1 MNRNRSPLPSHI
13 TTNDSAE
20 FHAVTENAASS
31 TSVRQP
37 DIATYPLATYIR
49 QFLSAYLFILILVF
63 GLFFSYSQIMGPLL
77 QSTGD
82 VRPTLETDEQPVPQE
97 LQMLFQPSDWER
109 DRDTKLLRT
118 DNMIVLVRELASPES
133 NCMRF
138 SPCTIVWFPN
148 DEKDLLLRTRNAVV
162 MQVEGSVELVFKGL
176 FDMDRGQFGEI
187 QEIRIPG
194 RVQIRRNSDPA
205 QPDDAFYLHAS
216 EVSINRERL
225 WTPNDFAI
233 RCGRHSGEGT
243 GLRLHFIPK
252 NGEKGFAIQGVRNA
266 EIQNLKYVTFA
277 PGAFIRPT
285 ETQSDAQEFSNTQ
298 KSPQETDAARG
309 LQFLEDPD
317 EPISVTCRGAMNFDF
332 QDWKLT
338 LLSYVQILQ
347 GPAEAPLGKLT
358 CENLTLQLGPK
369 TDMDNTS
376 LSDSTQTNTSVQTS
390 NMPEANTSETS
401 SSPSL
406 LHGMSQLTLYKI
418 EAIGYPATLFSRG
431 DDLDVAAKSILYNAF
446 SEELIVTN
454 RNSFMGTSTP
464 EDPNDLVQV
473 RQGTNR
479 FETLELRCRIRQ
491 NEGLIESSADFG
503 RLTFLPESFASDG
516 NARTNNRVQNGES
529 AAVSPSKNSEFTIV
543 WNGQMSLVPE
553 DSNTRR
559 LTLSGGVEV
568 LGETPDTHK
577 SFQIQ
582 ADQVLL
588 WLGTSSADAKSKT
601 LNAASRDSFEPLRL
615 RAVCGSNVPKIRV
628 HFPQLTGLFE
638 DVQIWF
644 ERDQNFHTAWMM
656 TPATS
661 VDSTACVA
669 PMVRVDSTT
678 SVDSSAW
685 RVARTFES
693 SGEPRLKSVYR
704 LKNPTER
711 FYAQVNTT
719 TVPTD
724 SSFAVPE
731 SATVV
736 PVDPFVQTPPMTR
749 LEDLAAPIPMS
760 MPSTSGTTPP
770 SSHGPVSSEMN
781 PPMEKKDV
789 SNGNQLDILEN
800 GSEFEAQAKELLAS
814 VILSTSS
821 TNMAAPST
829 RNARQPMGQNVEVR
843 AITLQGNAKIQE
855 ITTPTPGME
864 PYLLEGEQVSINH
877 VQDFEK
883 ALFQVVGTP
892 AKLSGRGVHFETAG
906 TLTVDRQTQQANAEG
921 QGVVTM
927 NLAMLQQMQKKSNA
941 NPTNATK
948 PEDALLSEPVRIAWQ
963 DRMVL
968 QGRTLS
974 LESAAQPV
982 TLDTGDHHLETEKLS
997 IIFRESPLGDT
1008 TDTASNRDNLEKIV
1022 CGGRVYYRGMNRDD
1036 AGNQSSF
1043 MELVVSDLVC
1053 ESSGAFTAR
1062 QLPASRPGEF
1072 RMVQNG
1078 KIELENMT
1086 SADASTSSSSAENVG
1101 KSGVFVIFH
1110 DYLQGNWNER
1120 YMVLG
1125 DQVDAVLGDVKDWS
1139 DQLPMNLPPPNGA
1152 KLRCNRLSL
1161 SMMEI
1166 PGSAAQGMDAYSMEL
1181 EMAGDT
1187 EISSR
1192 QYTATADKLK
1202 YSQSK
1207 GVLTLEGTN
1216 RAKAKIYIFDAE
1228 HSDAP
1233 YSSRMIQF
1241 WPKTGRLNLE
1251 APSIMDFTP

>member
-1 MNRNRSPLPSHI
+1 MNRFHLPFHTPSRSAVP
-13 TTNDSAE
+13 
-20 FHAVTENAASS
+20 HAVAENAASPP
-31 TSVRQP
+31 SVSQP
-37 DIATYPLATYIR
+37 DIAKYPLAAYIR
-49 QFLSAYLFILILVF
+49 QFLSLYLFVLVLTF

-82 VRPTLETDEQPVPQE
+82 VRPTLEADAQPIPQE

-118 DNMIVLVRELASPES
+118 ENMIVLVRELASPES
-133 NCMRF
+133 NRMQF
-138 SPCTIVWFPN
+138 SPCTIVWFPD
-148 DEKDLLLRTRNAVV
+148 DEKDLLLRTRSAIV
-162 MQVEGSVELVFKGL
+162 MQVEGSVELTFSGL

-205 QPDDAFYLHAS
+205 QPEDAFYLSAS
-216 EVSINRERL
+216 DVSINRERL
-225 WTPNDFAI
+225 WTPSDFAI

-243 GLRLHFIPK
+243 GLRLHFLPK

-277 PGAFIRPT
+277 PGAFIRPAET
-285 ETQSDAQEFSNTQ
+285 ESDRVQNASNP
-298 KSPQETDAARG
+298 PQDADTARG
-309 LQFLEDPD
+309 LQFLEDPN

-347 GPAEAPLGKLT
+347 GPAEAPFGKLT

-369 TDMDNTS
+369 TEATPNA
-376 LSDSTQTNTSVQTS
+376 STGVSVQTPAPATRS
-390 NMPEANTSETS
+390 TEAST
-401 SSPSL
+401 SPSL

-418 EAIGYPATLFSRG
+418 EAVGYPATLFSRQ

-454 RNSFMGTSTP
+454 RNSLTGTSVA
-464 EDPNDLVQV
+464 EAPNDLVQV
-473 RQGTNR
+473 RQGTSR
-479 FETLELRCRIRQ
+479 FETRELRCRIRQ

-503 RLTFLPESFASDG
+503 RLTLLSESLQTDQNIQTNSDIQKDKSS
-516 NARTNNRVQNGES
+516 VDS
-529 AAVSPSKNSEFTIV
+529 SPKNSEFTIV
-543 WNGQMSLVPE
+543 WNGQMSLIPE
-553 DSNTRR
+553 DLNTRR

-568 LGETPDTHK
+568 LGETPDTHQA
-577 SFQIQ
+577 FQIQ

-588 WLGTSSADAKSKT
+588 WLGTTSSA
-601 LNAASRDSFEPLRL
+601 AAGGGGLGTASSGSFEPLRL
-615 RAVCGSNVPKIRV
+615 RAVRGTSVPMIQVR
-628 HFPQLTGLFE
+628 FPQLTGLFE

-644 ERDQNFHTAWMM
+644 ERDKNIRTVS
-656 TPATS
+656 T
-661 VDSTACVA
+661 VDPVTRVYST
-669 PMVRVDSTT
+669 
-678 SVDSSAW
+678 AW
-685 RVARTFES
+685 RVDRTFEP
-693 SGEPRLKSVYR
+693 SGAPRLKSGYIR
-704 LKNPTER
+704 LKNPGGR
-711 FYAQVNTT
+711 FYAQTNTT
-719 TVPTD
+719 AVPTD
-724 SSFAVPE
+724 PFPA
-731 SATVV
+731 V
-736 PVDPFVQTPPMTR
+736 PVDPFTQTQPSPTR
-749 LEDLAAPIPMS
+749 SEDLLAPVPVAV
-760 MPSTSGTTPP
+760 PSTSAATDQATDQTLNGTIPP
-770 SSHGPVSSEMN
+770 SSN
-781 PPMEKKDV
+781 PMGLSAT
-789 SNGNQLDILEN
+789 SNGSQSGVLEN
-800 GSEFEAQAKELLAS
+800 GSEFEAHAKELLAS

-821 TNMAAPST
+821 TNAAKSLT
-829 RNARQPMGQNVEVR
+829 LGTRQPMGQNVEVR
-843 AITLQGNAKIQE
+843 AVTLQGNAKIQE
-855 ITTPTPGME
+855 ITTPTPGLE
-864 PYLLEGEQVSINH
+864 PYLLEGEQVSINN
-877 VQDFEK
+877 VQKFDK

-927 NLAMLQQMQKKSNA
+927 NLEMLQRLRKKASA
-941 NPTNATK
+941 NPTNAA
-948 PEDALLSEPVRIAWQ
+948 PVPGESLLAAPVRIAWQ

-982 TLDTGDHHLETEKLS
+982 TLDSGDHHLETEKLS
-997 IIFRESPLGDT
+997 IIFRESPLCDT
-1008 TDTASNRDNLEKIV
+1008 SNTSPTRDNFEKIV
-1022 CGGRVYYRGMNRDD
+1022 CGGRVHYRGMSRDD
-1036 AGNQSSF
+1036 AGNQSSL

-1053 ESSGAFTAR
+1053 ESSGAFSAR
-1062 QLPASRPGEF
+1062 QLPANLPGEF

-1078 KIELENMT
+1078 KFELEKKT
-1086 SADASTSSSSAENVG
+1086 SSAETATPGSQAANMG
-1101 KSGVFVIFH
+1101 KSGVFGIFR

-1120 YMVLG
+1120 YIVLG
-1125 DQVDAVLGDVKDWS
+1125 DQVDAVLGDVNDWS

-1161 SMMEI
+1161 NMMEI
-1166 PGSAAQGMDAYSMEL
+1166 PGTTATGMKAYSMEM
-1181 EMAGDT
+1181 EMSGDT

-1207 GVLTLEGTN
+1207 EVLTLEGTN

-1233 YSSRMIQF
+1233 YSSRVIQF

-1251 APSIMDFTP
+1251 APSTIDFTP